1 MAAFETKNEIYF
13 CFAAFSMKSLD
24 VITCPSLDF
33 LEYRCGQRGKG
44 NCISLPVSALLLSNA
59 CSLPISMLLD
69 ISTVTLLLR

>member
-24 VITCPSLDF
+24 VITCPSIDF

-44 NCISLPVSALLLSNA
+44 NCISLPVPTLLLSNA
-59 CSLPISMLLD
+59 CSMFITKSKDTMNCQGQ
-69 ISTVTLLLR
+69 